1 MYITL
6 NSKTKV
12 AYEIIF
18 NDIKQIIAVNGT
30 MPILM
35 QTYTIDYEKALEN
48 ALKKIFP
55 SQRRIGCFFHYTQCM
70 IRRLK
75 TNGFGKKNLSM
86 RLRKQFIYY
95 LQIYSNTNQIWNLFI
110 QLQKI

>member
-1 MYITL
+1 MKLLGMLQTLVILYIDIYIGLKIPGMYITL

-35 QTYTIDYEKALEN
+35 
-48 ALKKIFP
+48 
-55 SQRRIGCFFHYTQCM
+55 
-70 IRRLK
+70 
-75 TNGFGKKNLSM
+75 
-86 RLRKQFIYY
+86 
-95 LQIYSNTNQIWNLFI
+95 
-110 QLQKI
+110 